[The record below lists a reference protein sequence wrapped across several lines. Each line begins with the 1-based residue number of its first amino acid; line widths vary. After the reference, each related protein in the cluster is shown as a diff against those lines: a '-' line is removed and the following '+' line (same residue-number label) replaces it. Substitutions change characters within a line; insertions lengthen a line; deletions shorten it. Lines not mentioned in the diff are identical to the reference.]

1 MIKNVSMN
9 INKESIKSLKE
20 YKLKQIQSNIKIYI
34 FFLSII
40 TLIDIGLII
49 FIILFKSRILKI
61 KNTSKS
67 RYSFIKT
74 NSDKLKSN
82 KISIEKKVVNII
94 SSSFM
99 GIPHFSYIFETSD
112 EVQMVKTHIA
122 EFYKDKKGKILDI
135 NKMNFLFMFQGVSDG
150 DNFDALADK
159 IRFQN
164 NILIIIETKNKNKF
178 GFFSDDYVL
187 VGDEEYISSDKNCF
201 IFSFTNKQRF
211 DYIGNG
217 TAFKI
222 NKDNFYII
230 GNDDVI
236 INNNFHE
243 KGGKIKFPFKSF
255 DTNNLMFNIFTKNE
269 EFLIKDIEIYN
280 TNLIGVFQ
288 LFKQ

>member
-1 MIKNVSMN
+1 MN
-9 INKESIKSLKE
+9 MNKESIKSLKE
-20 YKLKQIQSNIKIYI
+20 NQLKQIQSNIKIHI
-34 FFLSII
+34 FFLFII

-49 FIILFKSRILKI
+49 FIVLFKLRILKI
-61 KNTSKS
+61 ENKSKS
-67 RYSFIKT
+67 NYSFIKNNSNTLKT
-74 NSDKLKSN
+74 NKML
-82 KISIEKKVVNII
+82 IEKKVVNII

-122 EFYKDKKGKILDI
+122 EFYKEKKGKNLDI

-150 DNFDALADK
+150 DNFDSLADK

-187 VGDEEYISSDKNCF
+187 IGDEEYISSDKNCF
-201 IFSFTNKQRF
+201 IFSFRNKQRF

-217 TAFKI
+217 TAFQI
-222 NKDNFYII
+222 NKDNFYIL

-243 KGGKIKFPFKSF
+243 KGGIINFPFKSF
-255 DTNNLMFNIFTKNE
+255 DTKNLKYNIFTENE
-269 EFLIKDIEIYN
+269 KFQIKDIEIYY
-280 TNLIGVFQ
+280 TYLIGVPII
-288 LFKQ
+288 